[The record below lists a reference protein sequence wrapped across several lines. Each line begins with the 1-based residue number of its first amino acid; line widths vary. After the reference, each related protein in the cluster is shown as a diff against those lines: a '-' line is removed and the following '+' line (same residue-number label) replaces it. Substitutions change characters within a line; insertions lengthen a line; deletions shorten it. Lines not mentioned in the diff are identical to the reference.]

1 MSQTRPK
8 NRPTTTLVNRRSFL
22 KAIGLL
28 GLSSQVSLLT
38 ACTHKKFYNPDQD
51 IILGGGQFKQNGE
64 LHHVLSV
71 INLYQREHKLVELD
85 FLPHD
90 ILIDPNDK
98 SRLITFEKNG
108 INATEID
115 LNSHT
120 ESTKIVAEDNRIF
133 SGHGTF
139 NKSGN
144 VLYCA
149 ETDLISGRGSI
160 TVRDASN
167 FKVIDEIS
175 SFGKNPHQCQLIN
188 DGKTL
193 VVANAEINSKSHASV
208 SYIDVENKNILERVT
223 LTDATIDANHF
234 ATTEDGTLIVSSAP
248 KEDYKPG
255 GVSIRSDQQ
264 PLLTMTE
271 PEAIINKLVGEAL
284 SINIDE
290 QHNIAAV
297 THPAANLVTFW
308 NIDKKLLIKA
318 MSVPNPRGITLSLD
332 NNHHILSYGI
342 NTSSILI
349 NTKDLSADTESI
361 MQPIYASG
369 EHIVNWSKTLS
380 EIMPTK
386 IYS

>member
-1 MSQTRPK
+1 MSQSNPLK
-8 NRPTTTLVNRRSFL
+8 CPVKSSMNRRNFL
-22 KAIGLL
+22 KTISLL

-71 INLYQREHKLVELD
+71 VNLYQKEHQLVELD

-98 SRLITFEKNG
+98 KRLITFEKNG
-108 INATEID
+108 VNATEID

-120 ESTKIVAEDNRIF
+120 ESTKIVADDNRIF

-144 VLYCA
+144 ILYCA
-149 ETDLISGRGSI
+149 ETDLNSDRGSI
-160 TVRDASN
+160 TVRDASS
-167 FKVIDEIS
+167 FKVMDEIS

-208 SYIDVENKNILERVT
+208 NYIDVESKNLLERVT
-223 LTDATIDANHF
+223 LTDTTIDANHF
-234 ATTEDGTLIVSSAP
+234 ATTEDGTLIVSSTP
-248 KEDYKPG
+248 KEDDKPG
-255 GVSIRSDQQ
+255 GISIRSNQQ
-264 PLLTMTE
+264 LLVTMTE
-271 PEAIINKLVGEAL
+271 PEVIINKLVGEAL
-284 SINIDE
+284 SISIDE

-308 NIDKKLLIKA
+308 NIDKKLLVKA
-318 MSVPNPRGITLSLD
+318 ISVPNPRGITLSLD
-332 NNHHILSYGI
+332 NNHHILSYGT
-342 NTSSILI
+342 NSSSILI
-349 NTKDLSADTESI
+349 NTRDLSADTESI